1 MTSQHPD
8 NHAYD
13 SADNWLTAIRELVAN
28 YRAAA
33 KDALSSG
40 ILDDYDAAQTAIHEA
55 PLSVEVRSGWYQP
68 GAAFGPDTAPEEYR
82 ILLTWGGPAAQ
93 ITGQLDTYGQPDTAR
108 LEYQDWGT
116 PWTPYVLTDEERED
130 VLTFAQQFH
139 YGE

>member
-1 MTSQHPD
+1 MTATPD
-8 NHAYD
+8 NDAR
-13 SADNWLTAIRELVAN
+13 DNATAWLATIRELVAN
-28 YRAAA
+28 LQAAY
-33 KDALSSG
+33 DADARDG
-40 ILDDYDAAQTAIHEA
+40 AQDAIDAAQTAIHEA

-93 ITGQLDTYGQPDTAR
+93 IAGNLDAYGQPDTAR

-116 PWTPYVLTDEERED
+116 PWTARPLTDEERED
-130 VLTFAQQFH
+130 VLTFAQAFY